1 LINVPT
7 LRRRFVVSGKVQGV
21 FFREGAKSEAQR
33 LGITGWA
40 SNLPNGAV
48 EIVAEGEPNSLE
60 MLGRWLKNGSA
71 RASVASVESSHE
83 APQGIAGFSIR

>member
-1 LINVPT
+1 MPT
-7 LRRRFVVSGKVQGV
+7 LRRRFIVSGKVQGV

-33 LGITGWA
+33 LGLTGYA
-40 SNLPNGAV
+40 SNLPDGSV

-60 MLGRWLKNGSA
+60 LLGRWLKSGSA
-71 RASVASVESSHE
+71 RASVANVESSHE

>member
-1 LINVPT
+1 MPT
-7 LRRRFVVSGKVQGV
+7 LRRRFIVSGKVQGV

-33 LGITGWA
+33 LGLTGYA
-40 SNLPNGAV
+40 SNLPDGSV

-60 MLGRWLKNGSA
+60 LLGRWLKSGSA
-71 RASVASVESSHE
+71 RASVANVESRHE